1 MYRLGAVS
9 FLNAKPLIEGLDQ
22 RSDVDLVLDVPSR
35 LPALLDSG
43 RVDAALVPIIDV
55 IRSEGR
61 YVVVC
66 DACIGCDGETMTVR
80 IFSQAPPDRITRL
93 RADTD
98 SHTSVALA
106 RVIFAEL
113 YDRELVIEPFDA
125 RRESLDES
133 EAVLLIGD
141 KVVDSGR
148 SGFAYEIDLGGA
160 WRAHTGLPF
169 IFAVWARGSEEL
181 RVKSSELS
189 GHANAR
195 SSLFTLH
202 SELATLL
209 STARDRGVENASR
222 IAETMGPALGWT
234 AAYAR
239 RYLTRC
245 LTFTIDARAVEGAE
259 LFAQHC
265 AALGIANSSEINWPE
280 QLCRNASAA
289 EMPAT
294 GS

>member
-1 MYRLGAVS
+1 MHRLGAVS
-9 FLNAKPLIEGLDQ
+9 FLNAKPLIDGLDQ
-22 RSDVDLVLDVPSR
+22 RPDVELVLDVPSK

-43 RVDAALVPIIDV
+43 AVDAALVPIIDV

-61 YVVVC
+61 YAVIS

-80 IFSQAPPDRITRL
+80 IFSQVPPDRITRL

-106 RVIFAEL
+106 RVIFGEL
-113 YDRELVIEPFDA
+113 YDRALIIEPFDA

-133 EAVLLIGD
+133 QAVLLIGD

-148 SGFAYEIDLGGA
+148 SGYAYEMDLGGA

-169 IFAVWARGSEEL
+169 VFAVWARRSEEL
-181 RVKSSELS
+181 RVKSSELA
-189 GHANAR
+189 GDVDDP
-195 SSLFTLH
+195 SSLLTLH

-209 STARDRGVENASR
+209 STARNRGVENASR
-222 IAETMGPALGWT
+222 IAETMGPPLGWT
-234 AAYAR
+234 AEQAR

-245 LTFTIDARAVEGAE
+245 LTFTIDARAVEGAD

-265 AALGIANSSEINWPE
+265 AALGLANSSEINWPE
-280 QLCRNASAA
+280 QLCPNATAA

-294 GS
+294 GN